1 MLEFRVIVQRKRHT
15 VGVALLGLFVGLS
28 TSCASA
34 PSDGPSDAMSGD
46 WIPAD
51 TIPADTA
58 ERVSAETRG
67 AARQTPR
74 DAGSAEFAPFVSR
87 TDLMAAIPGVR
98 IDGGADDAP
107 SATKKADTP
116 VGDESA
122 GALAKQTQN
131 PIADLISLPIET
143 AWNFDVGDLNRTQ
156 TVVTVKPVYPQHI
169 NADWNWIHRLL
180 VPTID
185 QPKLV
190 SGSSSEFGL
199 GDTTYQG
206 FLSPAKSEG
215 ITWGVGPALTFPTA
229 TDDVLGTDKWTAG
242 PAVVL
247 LNSSGPWVYG
257 SLLSNQWQIGSSDSS
272 RRRVGNATFQPF
284 VNYNLSDGWYL
295 SSAPVITANWKADHA
310 GDAWTVPLGVG
321 VGKVMKFGDQPVNI
335 SVRPY
340 YNVHR
345 PDGAARWSLLFQI
358 QFLFPK

>member
-1 MLEFRVIVQRKRHT
+1 MQPRQSAAIGARRSA
-15 VGVALLGLFVGLS
+15 GIALLGLIAAAS

-34 PSDGPSDAMSGD
+34 RSDAVSGD
-46 WIPAD
+46 WVPQG
-51 TIPADTA
+51 TA
-58 ERVSAETRG
+58 ERSLTEMRVAERVPSVEE
-67 AARQTPR
+67 APR
-74 DAGSAEFAPFVSR
+74 RRAPAEFAPFVSR

-107 SATKKADTP
+107 SAAKKADTP

-190 SGSSSEFGL
+190 SGSSSKFGL

-321 VGKVMKFGDQPVNI
+321 VGKVMRFSDQPVNI